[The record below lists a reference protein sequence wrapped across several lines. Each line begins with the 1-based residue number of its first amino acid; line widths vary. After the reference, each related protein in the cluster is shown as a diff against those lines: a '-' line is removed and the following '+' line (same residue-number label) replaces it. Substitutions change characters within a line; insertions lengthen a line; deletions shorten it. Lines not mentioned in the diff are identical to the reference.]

1 LYPHGQRGFFYE
13 KNKILKKSDIENW
26 GNSQLNNKP
35 ILDVKEIP
43 KPFQWITLSLQHL
56 FAMFGATI
64 LVPYL
69 VGLDP
74 AIALISSG
82 LGTLAFLLITK
93 FQVPAYLGSSFAF
106 IGPVIAAKAAGGPGG
121 AMVGTFLAGLVYGIV
136 ALIISKAGHRWI
148 MNLLPPIVVG
158 PVIIVIGLAL
168 SGTAVN
174 MAMNNPATG
183 KYSLLHFSAALVTLA
198 ATIIFSIYAKKM
210 LSMIPILAGIIVGYI
225 YALLV
230 GIVDFNPVLAAK
242 WFEMPQFI
250 IPFVSYKVT
259 LTWDLV
265 LLMVPVAI
273 VTLSEHIGHQLVL
286 SKVVGRDYIKEPGL
300 HRSILGDGTATI
312 ISALIGGPAKTTYG
326 ENIGVLA
333 ITRVYSVYVIAGAA
347 VFAIIFGFIGKI
359 TALIGTI
366 PTPVMGG
373 VSILLFGIIASSGLR
388 MLVDSKIDFGNKRNL
403 VISSV
408 ILVIGIGGAVIK
420 VSESLQIQGMALAA
434 ICGVLLNLILPGKEP
449 YENMLEENESSD
461 KQKTA

>member
-1 LYPHGQRGFFYE
+1 MT
-13 KNKILKKSDIENW
+13 
-26 GNSQLNNKP
+26 NKP
-35 ILDVKEIP
+35 ILDVKDIP

-69 VGLDP
+69 VGLSP

-106 IGPVIAAKAAGGPGG
+106 IAPVIAAKAAGGPGG
-121 AMVGTFLAGLVYGIV
+121 AMVGTFLAGLVYGLV

-174 MAMNNPATG
+174 MAMNNPVSG
-183 KYSLLHFSAALVTLA
+183 KYSMLHFSVALVTLI

-225 YALLV
+225 YALVV
-230 GIVDFNPVLAAK
+230 GVVDFKPVLEAK
-242 WFEMPQFI
+242 WFEMPEFI
-250 IPFVSYKVT
+250 IPFVSYKVKF
-259 LTWDLV
+259 TWDLV

-300 HRSILGDGTATI
+300 HRSILGDGTATM
-312 ISALIGGPAKTTYG
+312 ISALIGGPPKTTYG

-333 ITRVYSVYVIAGAA
+333 ITRIYSVYVIAGAA
-347 VFAIIFGFIGKI
+347 IFAIIFGFIGKI
-359 TALIGTI
+359 TALISTI

-408 ILVIGIGGAVIK
+408 ILVVGIGGAVIK

-434 ICGVLLNLILPGKEP
+434 ICGVLLNLILPGRETAN
-449 YENMLEENESSD
+449 ENMLEEIDFTD
-461 KQKTA
+461 KRKTA